1 MGIRKGPGG
10 TGWASALENKRA
22 TSRSSGEFQ
31 AGRGLFGG
39 LREFRLGCPEGPP
52 GHRDLQQVQAGRSI
66 LWRGASWGQAVSRR
80 PEVTSVYVVNSSRLP
95 DSLSGPGHPGMY

>member
-22 TSRSSGEFQ
+22 ASRSSRALQ

-39 LREFRLGCPEGPP
+39 SENSDLAALRGPQAIEP
-52 GHRDLQQVQAGRSI
+52 SNRFMGGEASCGRAPVGGRQSAGDLR
-66 LWRGASWGQAVSRR
+66 
-80 PEVTSVYVVNSSRLP
+80 
-95 DSLSGPGHPGMY
+95 